1 MTSTRAKDEM
11 AKCKSYANY
20 CSIAGSEIDCL
31 SFSNQ
36 VFKNLVRV
44 FAFGELSCLDLCT
57 LLCTRPC
64 SDTPLNLSKW
74 CRRHAGA
81 RWSERLD
88 AASQKGLL
96 CIHCPT
102 MAACL
107 QTTGLVRRRYSDPL
121 RPLTTASL
129 LFFMESLNGSDRAT
143 GVGSRTQL
151 DRWEIPNR
159 LGLTHD
165 ERHN

>member
-20 CSIAGSEIDCL
+20 WSIAGSEIDCL

-44 FAFGELSCLDLCT
+44 FAFGELSCVDLCT

-74 CRRHAGA
+74 YQRHAGA

-96 CIHCPT
+96 CIYCPIHLFLPIIYIMTHCWRVCVSQQCLS
-102 MAACL
+102 ACKQPVL
-107 QTTGLVRRRYSDPL
+107 
-121 RPLTTASL
+121 
-129 LFFMESLNGSDRAT
+129 
-143 GVGSRTQL
+143 
-151 DRWEIPNR
+151 
-159 LGLTHD
+159 
-165 ERHN
+165 